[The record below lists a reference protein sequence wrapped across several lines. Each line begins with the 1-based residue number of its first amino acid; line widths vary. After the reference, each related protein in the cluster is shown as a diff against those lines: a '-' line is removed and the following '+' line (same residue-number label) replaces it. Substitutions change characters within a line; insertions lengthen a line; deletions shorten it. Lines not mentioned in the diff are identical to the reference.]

1 VPKPRRKETSLPRSS
16 GRVPGQL
23 GLRIRK
29 VRLELGLSLADVAGT
44 DFSRSFL
51 NQVELGRSRPST
63 RTLQIIA
70 DRLRRPIE
78 YFLQDPNNSLTALEL
93 SLAEAGTRLRQGD
106 AERARSLMTSL
117 VDNPYAPPDI
127 RARAQLL
134 LGEALIRLGA
144 AEEAQR
150 VLESAIKIGDR
161 VGWPLLMVELYDR
174 LGSALYRQRRPNDAG
189 RWWDRALSAYE
200 DSGLAD
206 PVLKARLLGHRAN
219 LHYVAGQPTEAVLG
233 YEAAIAAAG
242 QVLDMQSL
250 GGIYE
255 GLALSLQRIGQFGR
269 ALDYA
274 QRSLRLFQTLQD
286 VRMTAQLRNNMAEI
300 LLEQRRP
307 LDAKKLFL
315 EGADELTRV
324 GDQELLPHL
333 LAGAAEAEL
342 ELDDVE
348 TATARIAEAL
358 TAASRSQ
365 DPLAKLAT
373 QRVAGRIAH
382 AVGRTQEAHA
392 HFEAAL
398 EIAQAVGSPT
408 SKSKISYDY
417 AQILE
422 ADGESSQ
429 AIARYRQAYEN
440 RGAAPGA

>member
-1 VPKPRRKETSLPRSS
+1 MSKPRRKESSLPRSS
-16 GRVPGQL
+16 GRVPDRL

-29 VRLELGLSLADVAGT
+29 VRLDLGLSLADVAGK

-51 NQVELGRSRPST
+51 NQVELGRSRPSI

-70 DRLRRPIE
+70 ERLRRPVE
-78 YFLQDPNNSLTALEL
+78 YFMQDPNNSLTAFEL

-106 AERARSLMTSL
+106 PDRARSLMASL
-117 VDNPYAPPDI
+117 IDNPYAPPDI
-127 RARAQLL
+127 KTRAQLL
-134 LGEALIRLGA
+134 LGDALIRLGSA
-144 AEEAQR
+144 KEAQV
-150 VLESAIKIGDR
+150 VLESAIKAGDR
-161 VGWPLLMVELYDR
+161 VGWPLLMAELYDR
-174 LGSALYRQRRPNDAG
+174 LGSALYLQRRPNDAG
-189 RWWDRALSAYE
+189 RYWDRALSAYE
-200 DSGLAD
+200 DAGLAD
-206 PVLKARLLGHRAN
+206 PVLKARVLGHRAN
-219 LHYVAGQPTEAVLG
+219 LHYVAGQPGEAVLG

-242 QVLDMQSL
+242 HVLDMQSL

-274 QRSLRLFQTLQD
+274 QRSLRLFQTLHD

-300 LLEQRRP
+300 LLEQKRP
-307 LDAKKLFL
+307 QDAKQLFL

-342 ELDDVE
+342 ELDDLE
-348 TATARIAEAL
+348 TAEAKIAEAL
-358 TAASRSQ
+358 TAASRSR
-365 DPLAKLAT
+365 DPLAKLSA
-373 QRVAGRIAH
+373 QRIAGRIAH
-382 AVGRTQEAHA
+382 ARGRTGEAHA

-398 EIAQAVGSPT
+398 EIADAVGSPT
-408 SKSKISYDY
+408 SKSKIYYDY

-422 ADGESSQ
+422 ADGDAFH

-440 RGAAPGA
+440 RSAAPGA

>member
-1 VPKPRRKETSLPRSS
+1 
-16 GRVPGQL
+16 
-23 GLRIRK
+23 LRIRK
-29 VRLELGLSLADVAGT
+29 VRLELGLSLADVAGK

-70 DRLRRPIE
+70 DRLRRPVE
-78 YFLQDPNNSLTALEL
+78 YFLQDPNNSLTAFEL
-93 SLAEAGTRLRQGD
+93 TLAEAGTRLRQGD
-106 AERARSLMTSL
+106 AERARYLMSSLI
-117 VDNPYAPPDI
+117 DNQYVPPDI
-127 RARAQLL
+127 RTRAQLL

-144 AEEAQR
+144 AAEAQSI
-150 VLESAIKIGDR
+150 LETAIKTGDR
-161 VGWPLLMVELYDR
+161 VGWPLLTVELYDR
-174 LGSALYRQRRPNDAG
+174 LGSALYLQRRPNDAG

-200 DSGLAD
+200 DAGLVD
-206 PVLKARLLGHRAN
+206 PVLKARVLGHRAN
-219 LHYVAGQPTEAVLG
+219 LHYVAGQPDEAVLG

-242 QVLDMQSL
+242 HVLDMQSL

-274 QRSLRLFQTLQD
+274 QRSLRLFQTLHD

-300 LLEQRRP
+300 LLEQKRP

-348 TATARIAEAL
+348 AAVARIADAL
-358 TAASRSQ
+358 AAAGRSR
-365 DPLAKLAT
+365 DPLAKLTT
-373 QRVAGRIAH
+373 QRIAGRIAH
-382 AVGRTQEAHA
+382 ARRRTSEAHA

-398 EIAQAVGSPT
+398 EIADAVGSAT
-408 SKSKISYDY
+408 AKSKISYDY

-422 ADGESSQ
+422 ADGDAFQ
-429 AIARYRQAYEN
+429 AITRYRQAYEN
-440 RGAAPGA
+440 RRSAPGA